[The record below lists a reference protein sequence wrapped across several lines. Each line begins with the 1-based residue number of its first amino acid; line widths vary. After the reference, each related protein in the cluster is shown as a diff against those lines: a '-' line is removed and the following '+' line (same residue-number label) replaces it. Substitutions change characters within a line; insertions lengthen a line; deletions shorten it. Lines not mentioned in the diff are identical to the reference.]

1 METTEQFPGAY
12 KVLMGIAQVTTKWWG
27 RLEVTGVENLPAS
40 GPMLLCGNHDSYWD
54 PLAIGRACYP
64 RRQVHAMAKHSL
76 WDVPVVGSILTKAEH
91 IPVERGKGDGVA
103 MQHAEEALRQGQCVG
118 IFIEGTR
125 SLGRPLRA
133 RSGLGHLAVAVPEA
147 EIVCCTVTGTT
158 EMTQFTRPKLKVDI
172 FRPAGGGLQD
182 GEDPTEFCQRL
193 LDEIRGKAPRA
204 IAGRKHRAAAARG
217 ELAD

>member
-1 METTEQFPGAY
+1 MERQEHFPGAY
-12 KVLMGIAQVTTKWWG
+12 KALMVAGTLTTKWWG
-27 RLEVTGVENLPAS
+27 RVEVSGLENMPVS
-40 GPMLLCGNHDSYWD
+40 GPTLLCGNHDSYWD

-64 RRQVHAMAKHSL
+64 RRQIQAMAKHSL
-76 WDVPVVGSILTKAEH
+76 WDVPVLGRVLTNAQH

-103 MQHAEEALRQGQCVG
+103 MRHAEAALRDGACIGV
-118 IFIEGTR
+118 FIEGTR

-158 EMTQFTRPKLKVDI
+158 EMTQCTRPSIKVRV
-172 FRPAGGGLQD
+172 FRPAGGGLQE

-193 LDEIRGKAPRA
+193 LDEIRAQAPRA
-204 IAGRKHRAAAARG
+204 IAGRKRRAAAARG
-217 ELAD
+217 ELPE